1 MNLQFAI
8 DFLPLVLRAEHRGF
22 PGLSIPPQKLP
33 EQEGLENL
41 RPGLWWWSM
50 EDLKRF
56 LGLHNKLWDLC
67 PCLCLRYT
75 KCHTFAAGYL
85 HLFGLWTF
93 APLHLRGFA
102 WLLAR
107 PWCSPF
113 WPGGGV
119 QGLLYPWCAWCLSQ
133 WHSVQYGLMIHLFF
147 FWGFLIPC
155 FHMTQMLVSQFSI
168 HHYQSQ
174 PFEMAGIRL
183 HDFHA
188 EAVLQRRER
197 NISNSP
203 DAVPL
208 DVVFN
213 SVWCRF
219 VMMIPSQPVVR
230 DLL

>member
-102 WLLAR
+102 MAFGAPLMLTVLAGWR
-107 PWCSPF
+107 
-113 WPGGGV
+113 
-119 QGLLYPWCAWCLSQ
+119 CAGIVIS
-133 WHSVQYGLMIHLFF
+133 LMRL
-147 FWGFLIPC
+147 
-155 FHMTQMLVSQFSI
+155 MLVAMALRPIWPYDTSLFLLRFSDSLLSHDSNVGVAVFDPSLPVTTFRNGRYTTSWFSCGSCAAEKRTQHLKFARCCSI
-168 HHYQSQ
+168 GC
-174 PFEMAGIRL
+174 GI
-183 HDFHA
+183 
-188 EAVLQRRER
+188 Q
-197 NISNSP
+197 
-203 DAVPL
+203 
-208 DVVFN
+208 
-213 SVWCRF
+213 
-219 VMMIPSQPVVR
+219 
-230 DLL
+230 